1 MFKIEGVAE
10 ISEILGRWYPED
22 LAYIESVN
30 LKLSKCGY
38 HSDVEIIALF
48 QLRGNHWPRSQ
59 EKFYRVNMFF
69 GEVQGVELKHGGGCS
84 QILGFE
90 INSIRDRGLENINY
104 EVKDYE
110 ENKIYF
116 NCRCIKVSYLD
127 EFYFE

>member
-69 GEVQGVELKHGGGCS
+69 GEVQGVELKFQKSLTGICRVR
-84 QILGFE
+84 LK
-90 INSIRDRGLENINY
+90 SIP
-104 EVKDYE
+104 
-110 ENKIYF
+110 
-116 NCRCIKVSYLD
+116 
-127 EFYFE
+127 